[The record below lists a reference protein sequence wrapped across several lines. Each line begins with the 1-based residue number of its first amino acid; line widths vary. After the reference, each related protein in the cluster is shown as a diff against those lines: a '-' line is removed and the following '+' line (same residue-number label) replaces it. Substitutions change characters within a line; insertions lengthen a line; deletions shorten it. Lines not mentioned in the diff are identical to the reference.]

1 VARRLLV
8 NPIVRLLLLAFT
20 MALAGCMARPLSAT
34 SVAPLAS
41 HVEVPLHLYVGVN
54 RRGPVVTPDVLGDW
68 VGQAAI
74 DFAAAEVSFEVV
86 SVKYVEAT
94 SIDARTRRGRRG
106 LAELGTD
113 RGVHIAIAGP
123 LRRPRKRATTRG
135 SWLPRQRVIVLSI
148 EANRTTLSH
157 ELGHAFGLEHER
169 AAKNLM
175 CSCDRDPQA
184 RFSDMQLAQA
194 ATAAARWQR

>member
-1 VARRLLV
+1 MRLLF
-8 NPIVRLLLLAFT
+8 LAFT
-20 MALAGCMARPLSAT
+20 MALAGCTARPLSAT

-54 RRGPVVTPDVLGDW
+54 RRGPVVTPEMLGEW
-68 VGQAAI
+68 VGQAAT
-74 DFAAAEVSFEVV
+74 DFAAAGFSFEVA
-86 SVKYVEAT
+86 SVQYVPAA

-106 LAELGTD
+106 LAELGAGD
-113 RGVHIAIAGP
+113 GVHIAVAGP

-135 SWLPRQRVIVLSI
+135 SWLPRQRVIVLST

-157 ELGHAFGLEHER
+157 EIGHAFGLEHER

-184 RFSDMQLAQA
+184 RFSELQLAQA

>member
-1 VARRLLV
+1 
-8 NPIVRLLLLAFT
+8 
-20 MALAGCMARPLSAT
+20 MALAGCTARPLSAT

-54 RRGPVVTPDVLGDW
+54 RRGPVVTPEMLGEW
-68 VGQAAI
+68 VGQAAT
-74 DFAAAEVSFEVV
+74 DFAAAGFSFEVA
-86 SVKYVEAT
+86 SVQYVPAA

-106 LAELGTD
+106 LAELGAGD
-113 RGVHIAIAGP
+113 GVHIAVAGP

-135 SWLPRQRVIVLSI
+135 SWLPRQRVIVLST

-157 ELGHAFGLEHER
+157 EIGHAFGLEHER

-184 RFSDMQLAQA
+184 RFSELQLAQA